1 MPIPKLFECC
11 VAYPSNFFG
20 LLSQN
25 DWLGGKKITGILR
38 SHGIV
43 SLDMSSPP
51 LTIHTECIW
60 GSTLSR
66 FCSLTLPNL
75 RHVKL
80 SNNGFGSKCLYNL
93 TSNYLKL
100 EKITWHN
107 IDRKQSTIDIDG
119 WYMWNATNLREIYM
133 DNSVF
138 CVEDVDERDQLLDL
152 ENDEYSNIFL
162 FHKCSSKL
170 LERVSIR
177 NAKWYTCGI
186 RGETVIPQNALIKFV
201 RNAPTSLRWFRSD
214 LTKDNMTIL
223 RSERPDIEL
232 VN

>member
-177 NAKWYTCGI
+177 NAKWVCCASDDLTA
-186 RGETVIPQNALIKFV
+186 IPQNALIKFI

-214 LTKDNMTIL
+214 LTEDNMNML
-223 RSERPDIEL
+223 RSERPGIEL